1 MHVLI
6 KEGDVYKAFELKE
19 NSMPLPLSTL
29 GQQQLI
35 NEGTFAIDGRNFKFK
50 RYIDKGDV
58 VVVVKCDLLKWKA
71 PITWDGEW
79 IVKVKDTDETDP
91 DEEEYQDADY
101 IELQDVYFRNIHL
114 IFTLKKN
121 GQRKAHLCQN
131 DKVVRFTNISSE
143 GLICTGDDF
152 NALNHLEDNKLLSAK
167 SMVQS
172 IEEAEGNADWLETD
186 FSLAPEDDK
195 VILNPYV
202 YGDADLEL
210 KQKAEWVK

>member
-6 KEGDVYKAFELKE
+6 KEGDVYKAFKLEE

-91 DEEEYQDADY
+91 DEEE
-101 IELQDVYFRNIHL
+101 H
-114 IFTLKKN
+114 
-121 GQRKAHLCQN
+121 
-131 DKVVRFTNISSE
+131 
-143 GLICTGDDF
+143 
-152 NALNHLEDNKLLSAK
+152 
-167 SMVQS
+167 
-172 IEEAEGNADWLETD
+172 
-186 FSLAPEDDK
+186 
-195 VILNPYV
+195 
-202 YGDADLEL
+202 
-210 KQKAEWVK
+210 